1 MTIGTGPR
9 GPGVLVIEP
18 MGNAGRF
25 LVEAADRLGLRLYAA
40 THKEVHDAYP
50 DRLRSALAG
59 VCATDL
65 TDTPRALAD
74 MEAYC
79 RSHAVAGVAVCF
91 ELFTPLAAL
100 LAERVGLPGN
110 DPRLARAAR
119 NKILMGEAFSAAGV
133 PAPRWAVARDAA
145 EARRV
150 AESGGLGRPLVV
162 KPAEQGG
169 SWGVSVVDDPD
180 GAAGRGGGSGAGR
193 GGGVGCGPGRPDGPG
208 PLAAAV
214 AAAQRFTHAQPHGL
228 ELDTT
233 ALLQE
238 YVPGAE
244 YSCDT
249 VVAGGVAY
257 PLPVVR
263 KNTTRGRYRIET
275 GHTCPSG
282 LDPELVRTVQHT
294 AARAALAV
302 GVRNGIAHTELK
314 IPPGTRTPYVIETGA
329 RLPGDNLCEVVE
341 AATGVSEAVAYL
353 QAVLGRVPDTVATAS
368 AAASIRFLLPEHGG
382 VLRHASIPEAPG
394 THGELHLRP
403 GDPVPEPA
411 DSACRI
417 GHVLAR
423 AATAHLARA
432 LAAGVVARSRV
443 EVG

>member
-1 MTIGTGPR
+1 MTIGAGPR

-40 THKEVHDAYP
+40 THAEVHDAYP
-50 DRLRSALAG
+50 PWLRSALAG

-65 TDTPRALAD
+65 TDTPRALDD
-74 MEAYC
+74 MEAFC
-79 RSHAVAGVAVCF
+79 RAHAPAGVVACF

-119 NKILMGEAFSAAGV
+119 NKVLMGEAFAAAGV
-133 PAPRWAVARDAA
+133 PAPRWAVARDPD
-145 EARRV
+145 EAGRV
-150 AESGGLGRPLVV
+150 AATGALGWPLVV

-169 SWGVSVVDDPD
+169 SWGVSVVD
-180 GAAGRGGGSGAGR
+180 
-193 GGGVGCGPGRPDGPG
+193 GPGT
-208 PLAAAV
+208 LASAV
-214 AAAQRFTHAQPHGL
+214 RAAQRFTHARPHGL
-228 ELDTT
+228 ALDTT

-238 YVPGAE
+238 YIDGSE

-249 VVAGGVAY
+249 VVADGVAH

-263 KNTTRGRYRIET
+263 KDTTSGRHRIET

-282 LDPELVRTVQHT
+282 LDEELARVVQDT

-329 RLPGDNLCEVVE
+329 RLPGDNLCELVE
-341 AATGVSEAVAYL
+341 AATGVSEAVACL
-353 QAVLGRVPDTVATAS
+353 QAVLGRVPDTTPTAS
-368 AAASIRFLLPEHGG
+368 GAAAIRFLLPDHGG
-382 VLRHASIPEAPG
+382 VLRRTSVPPAPG
-394 THGELHLRP
+394 THAEFHLRP
-403 GDPVPEPA
+403 GDRVPEPA

-423 AATAHLARA
+423 AATAGGAGD
-432 LAAGVVARSRV
+432 LAASVVARSRV